1 MTFAEFICA
10 HDGDDP
16 VRLLLARDR
25 YPGIDVALAA
35 STLECRHK
43 LRTKVPEWH
52 AVPSLVYPNRL
63 AAEQCSSTE
72 TARYKAAVAARA
84 VAGAVA
90 GTGGVAGLCGGQ
102 NGAFLPA
109 KEAEYACGGQNEVF
123 LPAKEAE
130 YACGGQNE
138 AFLPAATARTARLA
152 DLTGGL
158 GVDSWAFAEVFG
170 EVLYNEVQTALAEVA
185 ESNFKE
191 LGIKNIRVSNWMV
204 TPAAVTAVA
213 AVTDAVAGRSGSASP
228 ADGDSGA
235 GPGGSVADILGDFAP
250 DILFLDPARRAE
262 DGRKVFLLEDCRPDV
277 LSLLPE
283 LFAAARFV
291 LLKLSP
297 MADISMCVNRLAH
310 VREVHAVASEGECK
324 ELLLLL
330 DREWTGGYTL
340 TAYENGSTL
349 TWTPEEEAAAAVRFA
364 STDDLAQGCAPATF
378 QPGTASSLSGASSS
392 PTGFLF
398 EPGKALM
405 KAGAFRLLCGRFG
418 LKKLD
423 AHTHLYVTEAFP
435 TELASL
441 GKTFRILEIL
451 PLDKRTLKDAGRRYP
466 RAEVTARN
474 IPMTSDDLRK
484 RLGCVSGGD
493 IHIFGVRT
501 ACAGNVL
508 VVARRENP

>member
-1 MTFAEFICA
+1 MTFSEFIRA
-10 HDGDDP
+10 HEGDDP

-35 STLECRHK
+35 STLECRRR
-43 LRTKVPEWH
+43 LRTKVSEWY

-63 AAEQCSSTE
+63 AAEQCSSAE

-84 VAGAVA
+84 VTLANGEAGD
-90 GTGGVAGLCGGQ
+90 
-102 NGAFLPA
+102 
-109 KEAEYACGGQNEVF
+109 
-123 LPAKEAE
+123 
-130 YACGGQNE
+130 
-138 AFLPAATARTARLA
+138 ARIA

-158 GVDSWAFAEVFG
+158 GVDCWAFAGVFG
-170 EVLYNEVQTALAEVA
+170 EVLYNEMQTALAEA
-185 ESNFKE
+185 ADANFKE
-191 LGIKNIRVSNWMV
+191 LGIRNIRISNWRV
-204 TPAAVTAVA
+204 TPSDAPAAAAGHSGTA
-213 AVTDAVAGRSGSASP
+213 TP

-235 GPGGSVADILGDFAP
+235 GPKGSVADVLGDFVP
-250 DILFLDPARRAE
+250 DMVFLDPARRAE

-277 LSLLPE
+277 LTLLPE

-310 VREVHAVASEGECK
+310 VREVHAVAAEGECK

-340 TAYENGSTL
+340 TAYDSGATL
-349 TWTPEEEAAAAVRFA
+349 TWTPDEESAAAVRFA
-364 STDDLAQGCAPATF
+364 SAEDLTSGGAPAASLSCAAT
-378 QPGTASSLSGASSS
+378 PSSGPASSLSVASSARPGATSS
-392 PTGFLF
+392 PAGFLF
-398 EPGKALM
+398 EPGKALL
-405 KAGAFRLLCGRFG
+405 KAGAFRLLSGRFG

-423 AHTHLYVTEAFP
+423 THTHLYVTEAVP
-435 TELASL
+435 AELAPL

-451 PLDKRTLKDAGRRYP
+451 PLDKRTMKDVGRRYP

-484 RLGCVSGGD
+484 RLACASGGD
-493 IHIFGVRT
+493 IHIFGVFS
-501 ACAGNVL
+501 ACIGKAL
-508 VVARRENP
+508 VVARRENL